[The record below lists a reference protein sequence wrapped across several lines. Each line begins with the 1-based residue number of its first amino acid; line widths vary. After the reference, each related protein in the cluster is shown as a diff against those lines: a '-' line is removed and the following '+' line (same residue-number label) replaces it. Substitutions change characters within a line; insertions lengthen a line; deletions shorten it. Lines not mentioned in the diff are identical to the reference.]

1 MTISGHS
8 TIGGVEVPGRAGTL
22 RAVDARTGASLEPAF
37 TLVGPAEV
45 ERATRLAEEA
55 FDAYR
60 ATSPEQRAALLE
72 VHRPAPRGGWRTH
85 RRAGRRRERPV
96 RDPPHRRARPHDR
109 PPAPVRGRGARG

>member
-60 ATSPEQRAALLE
+60 ATSPERRAASSSPSPGTS
-72 VHRPAPRGGWRTH
+72 RRMANASSGGPPPR
-85 RRAGRRRERPV
+85 AACP
-96 RDPPHRRARPHDR
+96 
-109 PPAPVRGRGARG
+109 